1 MQWGSIMRLQ
11 WPVIQSILRLIFRH
25 PICGVVIIPVLEDGR
40 IVLVRRCD
48 NNCWALPGGMIDWGE
63 DILTALHREL
73 REETGL
79 QVKQIGR
86 LVGVYSAPQR
96 DPRIHSICIAVEA
109 IVQGQFG
116 IEDTHEISEVQAF
129 LLNALPV
136 GPLAHD
142 HAQQLADYCQ
152 GKTILA

>member
-1 MQWGSIMRLQ
+1 MKFQ
-11 WPVIQSILRLIFRH
+11 WPVIQSILRLVFRH

-48 NNCWALPGGMIDWGE
+48 DHCWALPGGMVDWGE
-63 DILTALHREL
+63 NIVTALHREL
-73 REETGL
+73 KEETGL

-86 LVGVYSAPQR
+86 LVGVYSSPQR
-96 DPRIHSICIAVEA
+96 DPRLHSICVAVEA
-109 IVQGQFG
+109 TVQGEFC
-116 IEDTHEISEVQAF
+116 IEDKNEISEVQAF
-129 LLNALPV
+129 LLTQLPE

-142 HAQQLADYCQ
+142 HAQQLADYRA